1 MRGGLRLLLLS
12 FTLSSCSHSSTTTQI
27 SNGINQSLD
36 ELEQGWPKGCETSST
51 KATINSIRAQV
62 ASCNQACDDRV
73 AIEKQKNKT
82 LWVALIS
89 ILTLCGIYIAKKI
102 FK

>member
-1 MRGGLRLLLLS
+1 MRCGLLLLLLS
-12 FTLSSCSHSSTTTQI
+12 FTLSSCSHSSSTTQI

-36 ELEQGWPKGCETSST
+36 ALEQGLPKGCETSST